1 MQHHQ
6 TLKKTI
12 AQLISLMKVK
22 TPNLSH
28 KNFSRYDLKC
38 KRCWKMSLNVTLFLV
53 SVPLKF
59 CVSFSDFIMHII
71 YTDTNKW
78 CMLIKGSLKTPWLP
92 GFNKNHS
99 FASLHILHINTLKQ
113 YFIIELFEM
122 LTMRNISI

>member
-28 KNFSRYDLKC
+28 KHFSRYDLKC
-38 KRCWKMSLNVTLFLV
+38 KRCCKMSLNVTLFLV
-53 SVPLKF
+53 SVPLKL

-71 YTDTNKW
+71 YTDTNK
-78 CMLIKGSLKTPWLP
+78 
-92 GFNKNHS
+92 
-99 FASLHILHINTLKQ
+99 
-113 YFIIELFEM
+113 
-122 LTMRNISI
+122 